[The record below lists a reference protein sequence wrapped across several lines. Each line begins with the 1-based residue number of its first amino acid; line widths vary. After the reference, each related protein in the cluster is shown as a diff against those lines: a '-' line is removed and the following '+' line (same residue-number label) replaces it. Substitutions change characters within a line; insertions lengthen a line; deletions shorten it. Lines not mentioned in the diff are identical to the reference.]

1 MRLIMF
7 ALFKNKVK
15 VFFPDIF
22 HLLSNIERGILQRLG
37 SLCPFPIERWN
48 AGDTLHRG
56 CISSLAFLI
65 HLWQHAVF
73 WVSFSPFCP
82 TERILTSSWK
92 VRQNSES
99 WERLR
104 LNPVLPGFSVLYCAV
119 IHWLMQNTYRWYIHW
134 KWYIHRYCVI
144 FTLVEW
150 FPVEWRLTFI
160 SNKVRIWICSKDIMA
175 VKYFQVKIWIQ
186 D

>member
-1 MRLIMF
+1 MF

-73 WVSFSPFCP
+73 
-82 TERILTSSWK
+82 
-92 VRQNSES
+92 
-99 WERLR
+99 
-104 LNPVLPGFSVLYCAV
+104 
-119 IHWLMQNTYRWYIHW
+119 
-134 KWYIHRYCVI
+134 
-144 FTLVEW
+144 
-150 FPVEWRLTFI
+150 
-160 SNKVRIWICSKDIMA
+160 
-175 VKYFQVKIWIQ
+175 
-186 D
+186 

>member
-1 MRLIMF
+1 MF

-82 TERILTSSWK
+82 IGKNIGLFLKISAKLWILKKAATKSSFAR
-92 VRQNSES
+92 VQC
-99 WERLR
+99 
-104 LNPVLPGFSVLYCAV
+104 SVLCCDTLINAKYIPL
-119 IHWLMQNTYRWYIHW
+119 IHSLKMIHSSILWYIHSGW
-134 KWYIHRYCVI
+134 MVSSGTQTH
-144 FTLVEW
+144 LH
-150 FPVEWRLTFI
+150 L
-160 SNKVRIWICSKDIMA
+160 
-175 VKYFQVKIWIQ
+175 
-186 D
+186 